1 LNNCNYPAEN
11 RHFYITSLCPDCGR
25 DRSLTKNDNPLSILA
40 RLRMLTEEL
49 LEEIQA
55 GQGETLAR
63 AARLVPRTRQDR
75 PVTLGCLFRWITAGV
90 IGPDGNRV
98 RLEAARLAG
107 RWITTA
113 GAIRRFVQAQ
123 TPHDVIAETTP
134 RTARERQRED
144 ARVAAEL
151 EKLGV

>member
-1 LNNCNYPAEN
+1 
-11 RHFYITSLCPDCGR
+11 
-25 DRSLTKNDNPLSILA
+25 
-40 RLRMLTEEL
+40 MLTDQL

-55 GQGETLAR
+55 GEGQTLTS

-107 RWITTA
+107 RWITSA
-113 GAIRRFVQAQ
+113 GAIRRFVLAQ
-123 TPHDVIAETTP
+123 TPHDATTESTP
-134 RTARERQRED
+134 RQRTRRQRRRDGEL
-144 ARVAAEL
+144 VAKEL
-151 EKLGV
+151 ESLGV